1 MDQLVTEACFK
12 RLSAEVEMLTENKS
26 ISIRTF
32 TYVHKHINLYHNQWT
47 YEKYEEH
54 TFLFSPFSCFFNVAQ
69 LGNVSGLIWKLSPN
83 MMDAYQVKIIAYD
96 FGFQKEI
103 RFRNLGQ
110 YPDFQLWISANLDQ
124 NLDFETLIKHTVDN
138 CRIGL

>member
-1 MDQLVTEACFK
+1 MKNTLFFF
-12 RLSAEVEMLTENKS
+12 RLFRA
-26 ISIRTF
+26 
-32 TYVHKHINLYHNQWT
+32 
-47 YEKYEEH
+47 
-54 TFLFSPFSCFFNVAQ
+54 FFNVAQ

-110 YPDFQLWISANLDQ
+110 YPDFQL
-124 NLDFETLIKHTVDN
+124 
-138 CRIGL
+138 